1 MGRYLV
7 NRIWHGLIVIFGVT
21 AIVFVVT
28 RLVGDPVSVML
39 PIDAPAAQRAQF
51 SHDLGFDRPLAAQF
65 GDFLVDSARLDF
77 GQSMWQRR
85 PAMEIVREKLP
96 ATLQLVFLG
105 IVAALVL
112 AVPIGVLAAMTPGG
126 RLDKAATLISL
137 LGLSMPQFWLGLVL
151 IYVLAVRL
159 HWLPTSG
166 IGTPAHLVMPVITMA
181 LPALA
186 RLVMTVRSAMIE
198 ELSKQYVKV
207 ALAKGLP
214 MTRVVAVHGLR
225 NAAVPVLT
233 IAGWELIRGL
243 AGYSVVV
250 ETVFAWP
257 GLGLTAV
264 QAISR
269 HDLFL
274 LQAVVFTVAAMVV
287 VTNIILDCL
296 YQLFDPRLRLG
307 GPA

>member
-7 NRIWHGLIVIFGVT
+7 NRIWHGLIVILGVT

-39 PIDAPAAQRAQF
+39 PIEATADQRAQF
-51 SHDLGFDRPLAAQF
+51 SHDLGFDRPIASQF
-65 GDFLVDSARLDF
+65 ADYVADVARLDF
-77 GQSMWQRR
+77 GQSLWQRR
-85 PAMEIVREKLP
+85 PAMDIVMEKLP
-96 ATLQLVFLG
+96 ATLLLVFSGTALALVLAIPIG
-105 IVAALVL
+105 IVAA
-112 AVPIGVLAAMTPGG
+112 MSPGG
-126 RLDKAATLISL
+126 RLDNAAILTSL
-137 LGLSMPQFWLGLVL
+137 LGLSVPQFWLGLIF
-151 IYVLAVRL
+151 IYLLAVRA

-166 IGTPAHLVMPVITMA
+166 IGGLAHLVMPMLTMA

-198 ELSKQYVKV
+198 ELHKQYVKV

-214 MTRVVAVHGLR
+214 LGRVIVVHALR
-225 NAAVPVLT
+225 NAAVPILT

-287 VTNIILDCL
+287 VTNILLDIL
-296 YQLFDPRLRLG
+296 YQLVDPRLRLG